1 MLWYFFRL
9 SEHRG
14 DKKFNPGRKPD
25 SNQSFSICHRNL
37 NSMSA
42 HNYSNISLLIAYRSM
57 HDFDIICLSETYL
70 TSNTDINDGNLKI
83 PGYIMYRVDHPS
95 VVKRGGVC
103 IYYKTIL
110 PLKVLTFWQT
120 WKLIWMTPLIATLF
134 LPLPLVTSMLYQTN
148 GKGVA
153 LLTSHFGLS
162 NNQRAHSHL
171 KKFILLYCHYFH
183 NSTKY
188 GIRICTLLFTAPKL
202 SPSNNICQI

>member
-1 MLWYFFRL
+1 MLWYFFRF

-110 PLKVLTFWQT
+110 PLKVLSKTFFRNA
-120 WKLIWMTPLIATLF
+120 LILKYLSETKTVNIHLYRTPSQSQDEFHDF
-134 LPLPLVTSMLYQTN
+134 LTN
-148 GKGVA
+148 
-153 LLTSHFGLS
+153 LEMNLDDSFNSNPFLT
-162 NNQRAHSHL
+162 
-171 KKFILLYCHYFH
+171 
-183 NSTKY
+183 
-188 GIRICTLLFTAPKL
+188 TAIGDFNDK
-202 SPSNNICQI
+202 

>member
-1 MLWYFFRL
+1 MLLIKLFLFAITRVFRKVRLQLITLLYSVVIVDVMLWYFFRL

-57 HDFDIICLSETYL
+57 HDFDICLSETYL

-110 PLKVLTFWQT
+110 PLKVLTF
-120 WKLIWMTPLIATLF
+120 
-134 LPLPLVTSMLYQTN
+134 
-148 GKGVA
+148 
-153 LLTSHFGLS
+153 
-162 NNQRAHSHL
+162 
-171 KKFILLYCHYFH
+171 
-183 NSTKY
+183 
-188 GIRICTLLFTAPKL
+188 
-202 SPSNNICQI
+202 

>member
-1 MLWYFFRL
+1 MLLIKLFLFAITRVFRKVRLQLITLLYSVVIVDVMLWYFSRL

-57 HDFDIICLSETYL
+57 HDFDICLSETYL

-110 PLKVLTFWQT
+110 PLKVLTF
-120 WKLIWMTPLIATLF
+120 
-134 LPLPLVTSMLYQTN
+134 
-148 GKGVA
+148 
-153 LLTSHFGLS
+153 
-162 NNQRAHSHL
+162 
-171 KKFILLYCHYFH
+171 
-183 NSTKY
+183 
-188 GIRICTLLFTAPKL
+188 
-202 SPSNNICQI
+202 

>member
-1 MLWYFFRL
+1 MLLIKLFLFAITRVFRKVRLQLITLSYSVVIVDVMLWYFFRL

-42 HNYSNISLLIAYRSM
+42 HNYSNISLLIAYRST

-110 PLKVLTFWQT
+110 PLKVLTF
-120 WKLIWMTPLIATLF
+120 
-134 LPLPLVTSMLYQTN
+134 
-148 GKGVA
+148 
-153 LLTSHFGLS
+153 
-162 NNQRAHSHL
+162 
-171 KKFILLYCHYFH
+171 
-183 NSTKY
+183 
-188 GIRICTLLFTAPKL
+188 
-202 SPSNNICQI
+202 

>member
-57 HDFDIICLSETYL
+57 HDFDICLSETYL

-95 VVKRGGVC
+95 VVKRDGVC
-103 IYYKTIL
+103 INYKTIL
-110 PLKVLTFWQT
+110 PLKVLTF
-120 WKLIWMTPLIATLF
+120 
-134 LPLPLVTSMLYQTN
+134 
-148 GKGVA
+148 
-153 LLTSHFGLS
+153 
-162 NNQRAHSHL
+162 
-171 KKFILLYCHYFH
+171 
-183 NSTKY
+183 
-188 GIRICTLLFTAPKL
+188 
-202 SPSNNICQI
+202 